1 MLKNKNKGITLVA
14 LVITIII
21 LLILA
26 GISISALTNTGIFGK
41 AKDAQTK
48 SALAE
53 AKEKM
58 TLLLNEWQM
67 DHVTST
73 KTLETFL
80 QEKVTDK
87 TIEEYKKLDNGN
99 YEVYINGYV
108 GVIDGEGNIVEEM
121 QKAGPRPTIS
131 NITIKSEDGT
141 TDVADNSQ
149 KAGTKLQI
157 NFSSSIENGTIKSVT
172 PAVPYT
178 TNGTETEVT
187 FTVVGTVDGTDY
199 TIKKPVSVANKYQ
212 KPFTG
217 TTVQEAI
224 TYGSMLN
231 SSKNT
236 ELKDVKNNKI
246 VIPAGFKVTNDTTN
260 VAEGIVIE
268 DATSG
273 ATAGSQFVW
282 VPVGKI
288 TKADG
293 TETEIKLNRYTFA
306 SDGTPTEKNNEVIN
320 SYFSETESKGN
331 TVAKSISDFKSSVA
345 ANGGYYIGRYEARTG
360 TKRTAS
366 VNALTQITEK
376 GTDQVY
382 NYVTQKQAAEQA
394 QGMYTSNNFTSD
406 LMNSYA
412 WDTAIT
418 FIQKCTDKTNYA
430 NQNSLN
436 TSLSQT
442 GTTNDN
448 PCNIFD
454 MASNVLEWT
463 TETSSLSGYPS
474 VFRGGDCESSGFCT
488 SGRNYNATSLSINDL
503 GFRPLL
509 YL

>member
-121 QKAGPRPTIS
+121 QKAGPHPTIS

-149 KAGTKLQI
+149 EAGTKLQI

-212 KPFTG
+212 KTFTG

-293 TETEIKLNRYTFA
+293 TKTTITLGRYNFNTSTGA
-306 SDGTPTEKNNEVIN
+306 ESAYSGDYYVEEDTNDSSTLKNIE
-320 SYFSETESKGN
+320 G
-331 TVAKSISDFKSSVA
+331 KSIAKNITNFKNSVK
-345 ANGGYYIGRYEARTG
+345 ANGGYYIGRYEARKNTTSG
-360 TKRTAS
+360 KLTEVNSDS
-366 VNALTQITEK
+366 VWNSITQP
-376 GTDQVY
+376 DAA
-382 NYVTQKQAAEQA
+382 TQARNMYDEQ
-394 QGMYTSNNFTSD
+394 QPFTSD

-430 NQNSLN
+430 NQTSLN

-463 TETSSLSGYPS
+463 TETSSNSYGPCVL
-474 VFRGGDCESSGFCT
+474 RGGRYDYSGGYT
-488 SGRNYNATSLSINDL
+488 SHRNYDNTFGGSFI